1 MMNFSNKNIFILG
14 LGLSSIAA
22 AKKLTKLG
30 ANIYIFDD
38 NKKPKDIIDQEL
50 QNNIKQNNI
59 IYCHYNEV
67 NWQEIDLLLLAP
79 AIATNFPQP
88 HQAVILAK
96 KFAVK
101 ITIDIEL
108 FVNLVPK
115 ANIVAVTGTNGK
127 STTASLIYHILQ
139 KNNKNS
145 YLGGN
150 IGVAVFDLEINNN
163 KDVYYVLEL
172 SSYQLELIDKAAFNV
187 AILLNI
193 TPDHIDRHGNIENY
207 VKAKKNIFKNKLSQQ
222 KFVISIDD
230 NYSREIANHESNIL
244 TISAKQDMADLYATD
259 HYIKFFDQKLPLDLS
274 KFTNCGNKLNILAA
288 FAAASFY
295 SLSSQNIIDVLD
307 SFQPLAYRMEFI
319 GNIGEVNFINDSK
332 ATNGESSYNAISQ
345 LQNIYWIAGG
355 VAKEG
360 GIEVILPQLERVKK
374 ILLIGQ
380 DKKYF
385 AEQLAHKG
393 FSNYQFYDNLEQA
406 VEGAYLIAKE
416 DVKANILFSPA
427 AASFDMFNNFMLR
440 GQAFNKIF
448 AQLKDKY
455 EAIL

>member
-22 AKKLTKLG
+22 AKKLNKLG
-30 ANIYIFDD
+30 ANICIFDD
-38 NKKPKDIIDQEL
+38 NKEPKDITDQEL

-59 IYCHYNEV
+59 IYSHYNEV
-67 NWQEIDLLLLAP
+67 NWREIDLLLLAP

-88 HQAVILAK
+88 HQAVILAR
-96 KFAVK
+96 KFAVE

-115 ANIVAVTGTNGK
+115 ANIIAVTGTNGK
-127 STTASLIYHILQ
+127 STTASLIHHILQ
-139 KNNKNS
+139 QNNKNS

-163 KDVYYVLEL
+163 QDIYYVLEL

-244 TISAKQDMADLYATD
+244 TISAKQDIADLYATD
-259 HYIKFFDQKLPLDLS
+259 HYIQFSDRKLSLDLCE
-274 KFTNCGNKLNILAA
+274 FTNCGNKLNILAA
-288 FAAASFY
+288 FATTNFY
-295 SLSSQNIIDVLD
+295 GLSLQNIVDKLN
-307 SFQPLAYRMEFI
+307 SFHSLPYRMQLI
-319 GNIGEVNFINDSK
+319 GNIGKVNFINDSK
-332 ATNGESSYNAISQ
+332 ATNAESSYNAISQ

-360 GIEVILPQLERVKK
+360 GIEEILSQLPRIKK

-385 AEQLAHKG
+385 AEQLVNKG
-393 FSNYQFYDNLEQA
+393 FMNYQFYDNLEEA
-406 VEGAYLIAKE
+406 VEQAYLG
-416 DVKANILFSPA
+416 VKGDIQANILFSPA
-427 AASFDMFNNFMLR
+427 AASFDMFDNFMMR
-440 GQAFNKIF
+440 GEAFNHIF
-448 AQLKDKY
+448 YKLKDKY
-455 EAIL
+455 EVIL